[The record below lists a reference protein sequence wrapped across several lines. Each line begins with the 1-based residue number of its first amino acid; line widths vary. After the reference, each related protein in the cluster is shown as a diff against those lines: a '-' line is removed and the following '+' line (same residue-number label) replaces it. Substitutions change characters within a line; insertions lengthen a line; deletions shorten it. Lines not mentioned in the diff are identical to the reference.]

1 MIELLEE
8 ARNLKRT
15 LRDTGFNLFMNENNE
30 MSLMDYKDKLDQD
43 LVELRELYEKK
54 RNIIDECLLE
64 QKVVCEELGE
74 EPREL
79 STDPLATEIQISD
92 FKTYLGDLH
101 REKMHR
107 INEIGSLQQMI
118 EDLCNEMEIPVN
130 DTAKAK

>member
-92 FKTYLGDLH
+92 FKTYLGDLN